1 MKDQTRPRSTKAGI
15 ALAIWEEFNT
25 EQALSDPVSSTAKR
39 WEPKFAPP
47 TNAESEKGANFV
59 PWSPRLPPT
68 ANAIEGSSRCRTPH
82 RDDAAP
88 IDNHGSGAVLFYL
101 CRATSTDP
109 RPKEQQ

>member
-15 ALAIWEEFNT
+15 ALAIWDEFNT

-47 TNAESEKGANFV
+47 TNAESERGANFV
-59 PWSPRLPPT
+59 PWRPRQPLT
-68 ANAIEGSSRCRTPH
+68 ANAIEDSRFQTPH

-88 IDNHGSGAVLFYL
+88 IDNHGSGDVLFYL
-101 CRATSTDP
+101 CRATSIDP
-109 RPKEQQ
+109 RPKEQK